1 MSKMSVYPVFQ
12 CLICHQVPQQPQWS
26 LERRVQKYRSEPHQG
41 QPRTVVQVLDAGDMF
56 LYDSQ
61 ACWQVHEPTVNAA
74 LKLKTSYPVDDNPSN
89 CCRCGRP
96 LDRCQPHVSYAVLCM
111 SVHATATGGF
121 ADVVSDEE
129 FAVLCHD
136 CEEPEW
142 PGMAAALAIEPALE
156 ISPI

>member
-1 MSKMSVYPVFQ
+1 MSVYPVFE
-12 CLICHQVPQQPQWS
+12 CLICHQVPQQPQWC
-26 LERRVQKYRSEPHQG
+26 LERRVQQYFFELHQG
-41 QPRTVVQVLDAGDMF
+41 QSRTAVQVLDAGEMF
-56 LYDSQ
+56 VYDSP
-61 ACWQVHEPTVNAA
+61 ACWQVHEPTVAAA
-74 LKLKTSYPVDDNPSN
+74 LKLKDSYPVDDNPSN
-89 CCRCGRP
+89 CCRCGRQ
-96 LDRCQPHVSYAVLCM
+96 LNRYQPHVSYAVLCL

-142 PGMAAALAIEPALE
+142 PGMAAALAIEPALG